1 MPGSSGISQIFLFIV
16 FMDSVVSYGVGGL
29 NEGVV
34 DGDNIDVVKLDGI
47 AEDNA
52 SNATEAVDSDLC
64 GSHLDENVSIG
75 V

>member
-1 MPGSSGISQIFLFIV
+1 MV
-16 FMDSVVSYGVGGL
+16 FMDVVVAYGVGGL

-34 DGDNIDVVKLDGI
+34 DGDNIDVVELDGI

-64 GSHLDENVSIG
+64 GSHLDKNVSMA

>member
-1 MPGSSGISQIFLFIV
+1 MPGSSGISKIFLFVV
-16 FMDSVVSYGVGGL
+16 FMEGIVAYGVGGL

-34 DGDNIDVVKLDGI
+34 DSDNIDVVKLDGI

-64 GSHLDENVSIG
+64 GSHLDKNISI
-75 V
+75 

>member
-1 MPGSSGISQIFLFIV
+1 
-16 FMDSVVSYGVGGL
+16 MDVVVSYGVGGL

-34 DGDNIDVVKLDGI
+34 DGDDINVVKLDGI

-64 GSHLDENVSIG
+64 GSHLVDNVSMAF
-75 V
+75 